1 MHQEKKADL
10 DKYESFVNE
19 KARVS
24 FYGDF
29 LYPLAADSTFEQ
41 YQKEKPEGE
50 FCTELFTCREK
61 IWKALSPFQMKLICL
76 SPAEFIHFG
85 TTRELRALMTEE
97 VTDYE
102 FLDWKNT
109 YSPMT

>member
-1 MHQEKKADL
+1 MHQEKKQIRINN
-10 DKYESFVNE
+10 ESFVNE

-61 IWKALSPFQMKLICL
+61 YGR
-76 SPAEFIHFG
+76 H
-85 TTRELRALMTEE
+85 
-97 VTDYE
+97 
-102 FLDWKNT
+102 
-109 YSPMT
+109 

>member
-1 MHQEKKADL
+1 MHQEKADP

-50 FCTELFTCREK
+50 ILHRAFYLQRKNMEGIKSFSDEADLPFSCRIYPLWDNE
-61 IWKALSPFQMKLICL
+61 
-76 SPAEFIHFG
+76 
-85 TTRELRALMTEE
+85 RAACSDDRRSNRL
-97 VTDYE
+97 
-102 FLDWKNT
+102 
-109 YSPMT
+109 